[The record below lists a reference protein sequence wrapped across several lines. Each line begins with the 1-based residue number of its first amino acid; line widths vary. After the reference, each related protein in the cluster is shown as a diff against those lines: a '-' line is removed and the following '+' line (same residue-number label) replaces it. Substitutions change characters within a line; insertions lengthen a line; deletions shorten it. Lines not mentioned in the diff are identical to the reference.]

1 MNDDEIR
8 KRLESY
14 QAAYTKNDTLQSE
27 TSSSTESETDDIPEE
42 FIHVDELLSSLNTA
56 VNDDKVDFCVSYN
69 NDDDFHII
77 SKTEAFM
84 GANCIYQIRME
95 VSLPRLR
102 KKGKL
107 NFFTLYK

>member
-1 MNDDEIR
+1 MDDDEIR

-56 VNDDKVDFCVSYN
+56 VTVSYTHLTLPTN
-69 NDDDFHII
+69 
-77 SKTEAFM
+77 
-84 GANCIYQIRME
+84 RE
-95 VSLPRLR
+95 V
-102 KKGKL
+102 
-107 NFFTLYK
+107 